1 MFDLFRSRA
10 KAVRYLLGAL
20 LMLVAISLVITLI
33 PGWGTDL
40 RSADITVAEI
50 GEEALTVLDV
60 QRAIQMQL
68 RGRSIPPD
76 MVPIFVPQFVDQMI
90 TERAVAYQAQRMGFT
105 VSERELATTIE
116 SIFPQLFEGGKFAGR
131 DVYANLLAQ
140 QNLSITE
147 FETNLR
153 KQLLLTKLQSLVAEG
168 VVVSPAEVEREFRR
182 RNDKVVIEHV
192 AVTPEKYR
200 AEVRVS
206 GEEIRQYFEK
216 NRTAFRIPE
225 KRSFDLLVI
234 DEATV
239 ARSVTVPEEDLR
251 RAYEA
256 NREMY
261 RTPERVHVRHILL
274 KTTDKPKEEV
284 PKVKARAEELLK
296 QIRSGADFAE
306 LARKH
311 SEDPG
316 SAAKGGDLGWVVRG
330 QTVKAFEDTAFTLKP
345 NQVSN
350 VVATEYGFH
359 ILQVLE
365 KQEARLTPFA
375 EVRDQLAEERKR
387 QLVYDRMQ
395 VLSDQARAALQ
406 KDPRGAERIAR
417 ELGIDFV
424 RVPPAAAG
432 DPIPQI
438 GRSRELEE
446 ALLPLR
452 AGEVTPVVQVAG
464 NKLVVAAVTEVIPPR
479 QAELAEVEEQI
490 RQRLAE
496 DKLRQ
501 LVEQKARELLEKAK
515 ASGDLQTTARQMGLE
530 WKKTQPFARTGAADG
545 LGSAAY
551 LERAFTGRPGEIFG
565 PVAVEDKRFVCK
577 ILEQLPAD
585 LGQLAA
591 QRDAIVESLKSEKA
605 RERNELFEQSV
616 RDRLISEGKV
626 KIHQDVINRL
636 VANYR
641 G

>member
-20 LMLVAISLVITLI
+20 LMLVAVSMVITLI
-33 PGWGTDL
+33 PGWGTDM
-40 RSADITVAEI
+40 RSGDMTVAEI
-50 GEEALTVLDV
+50 GGEVLTVLDV

-76 MVPIFVPQFVDQMI
+76 MAPIFVPQFIDQMI
-90 TERAVAYQAQRMGFT
+90 TERALAYQAQRMGFT
-105 VSERELATTIE
+105 VSERELASTIE

-131 DVYANLLAQ
+131 DAYANLLAQ
-140 QNLSITE
+140 QNLTITE
-147 FETNLR
+147 FEANLR

-182 RNDKVVIEHV
+182 RNDKVIIEHA

-200 AEVRVS
+200 AEVRIS
-206 GEEIRQYFEK
+206 GEEIRAYFEK
-216 NRTAFRIPE
+216 NRTSFRIPE

-234 DEATV
+234 DEAAV

-274 KTTDKPKEEV
+274 KTTDKPKEEI
-284 PKVKARAEELLK
+284 PKIKARAEELLK
-296 QIRSGADFAE
+296 QIRGGADFAE

-350 VVATEYGFH
+350 VVVTEYGFH

-375 EVRDQLAEERKR
+375 EVRDQLADERKR

-417 ELGIDFV
+417 ELGIDLV
-424 RVPPAAAG
+424 RVPPAAPG
-432 DPIPQI
+432 DPIPQV

-464 NKLVVAAVTEVIPPR
+464 NKLVVAAVTEVLPPR

-496 DKLRQ
+496 DKVRQ
-501 LVEQKARELLEKAK
+501 LVEQKARELLERAK
-515 ASGDLQTTARQMGLE
+515 ASGDLQSAARQMGLE
-530 WKKTQPFARTGAADG
+530 WKRTQPFARTGAADG

-577 ILEQLPAD
+577 IVEQIPAD

-591 QRDAIVESLKSEKA
+591 QRDAIIEWLKSEKA

>member
-1 MFDLFRSRA
+1 MPLFEF
-10 KAVRYLLGAL
+10 
-20 LMLVAISLVITLI
+20 
-33 PGWGTDL
+33 P
-40 RSADITVAEI
+40 
-50 GEEALTVLDV
+50 LDE
-60 QRAIQMQL
+60 
-68 RGRSIPPD
+68 SI
-76 MVPIFVPQFVDQMI
+76 QFVAGI
-90 TERAVAYQAQRMGFT
+90 RRA
-105 VSERELATTIE
+105 
-116 SIFPQLFEGGKFAGR
+116 GG
-131 DVYANLLAQ
+131 
-140 QNLSITE
+140 
-147 FETNLR
+147 
-153 KQLLLTKLQSLVAEG
+153 
-168 VVVSPAEVEREFRR
+168 
-182 RNDKVVIEHV
+182 
-192 AVTPEKYR
+192 
-200 AEVRVS
+200 
-206 GEEIRQYFEK
+206 
-216 NRTAFRIPE
+216 
-225 KRSFDLLVI
+225 FDLLVI

-284 PKVKARAEELLK
+284 PKVKARAEELIK

-496 DKLRQ
+496 DKVRQ

-515 ASGDLQTTARQMGLE
+515 ASGDLQKAARQMGLE

-591 QRDAIVESLKSEKA
+591 QRDAIIESLKSQKA

>member
-20 LMLVAISLVITLI
+20 LMLVAASMVITLI
-33 PGWGTDL
+33 PGWGTDM
-40 RSADITVAEI
+40 RSGDMTVAEI
-50 GEEALTVLDV
+50 GGEVLTVLEV

-76 MVPIFVPQFVDQMI
+76 MAPIFVPQFIDQMI
-90 TERAVAYQAQRMGFT
+90 TERALAYQAQRMGFT
-105 VSERELATTIE
+105 VSERELASTIE

-131 DVYANLLAQ
+131 DAYANLLAQ
-140 QNLSITE
+140 QNLTITE
-147 FETNLR
+147 FEANLR

-182 RNDKVVIEHV
+182 RNDKVIIEHA

-200 AEVRVS
+200 AEVRIS
-206 GEEIRQYFEK
+206 GEEIRAYFEK
-216 NRTAFRIPE
+216 NRTSFRIPE

-234 DEATV
+234 DEAAV
-239 ARSVTVPEEDLR
+239 ARSVTVPEEELR

-284 PKVKARAEELLK
+284 PKIKARAEELLK

-350 VVATEYGFH
+350 VVVTEYGFH

-424 RVPPAAAG
+424 RVPPAAPG
-432 DPIPQI
+432 DPIPQV

-464 NKLVVAAVTEVIPPR
+464 NKLVVAAVTEVLPPR

-496 DKLRQ
+496 DKVRQ
-501 LVEQKARELLEKAK
+501 LVEQKARELLERAK
-515 ASGDLQTTARQMGLE
+515 ASGDLQSAGRQMGLE
-530 WKKTQPFARTGAADG
+530 WKRTQPFARTGAADG

-577 ILEQLPAD
+577 IVEQIPAD

-591 QRDAIVESLKSEKA
+591 QRDAIMEWLKSEKA

>member
-10 KAVRYLLGAL
+10 RAVRYLLGAL
-20 LMLVAISLVITLI
+20 LLLVALSMVITLI

-40 RSADITVAEI
+40 RAGDTIVAEI
-50 GEEALTVLDV
+50 GDEVLTVLDV

-68 RGRSIPPD
+68 RGRAIPPD
-76 MVPIFVPQFVDQMI
+76 MVAIYVPQFIDQMI
-90 TERAVAYQAQRMGFT
+90 TERAIAYQAQRMGFT

-116 SIFPQLFEGGKFAGR
+116 SIFPQLFEGGRFAGR

-140 QNLSITE
+140 QNLTIPE
-147 FETNLR
+147 FEANLR
-153 KQLLLTKLQSLVAEG
+153 KQLLLTKLQGLVAES
-168 VVVSPAEVEREFRR
+168 VVVGPAEIEREFRR

-192 AVTPEKYR
+192 AVAPDRYR
-200 AEVRVS
+200 SEVRVTP
-206 GEEIRQYFEK
+206 EEIREYFEK
-216 NRTAFRIPE
+216 NRTAYRIPE
-225 KRSFDLLVI
+225 KRSFDMLII
-234 DEATV
+234 DEAAV

-256 NREMY
+256 NRETY

-274 KTTDKPKEEV
+274 KTTDKPKEDI
-284 PKVKARAEELLK
+284 PKVKARAEDLLK
-296 QIRSGADFAE
+296 QIRAGADFAE

-316 SAAKGGDLGWVVRG
+316 SAAKGGDLGWIVRG
-330 QTVKAFEDTAFTLKP
+330 QTVKAFEETAFTLKP

-350 VVATEYGFH
+350 VVSTEYGFH
-359 ILQVLE
+359 ILQVLD

-432 DPIPQI
+432 DPIPQL

-452 AGEVTPVVQVAG
+452 AGEVTPIVQVAG
-464 NKLVVAAVTEVIPPR
+464 NKLVVAAVTAVLPPR
-479 QAELAEVEEQI
+479 QAEFSEVEAQI
-490 RQRLAE
+490 RATLTE
-496 DKLRQ
+496 GKLRQ
-501 LVEQKARELLEKAK
+501 LVEQRARELLEKAR
-515 ASGDLQTTARQMGLE
+515 ATGDLQQAARQMGLE
-530 WKKTQPFARTGAADG
+530 WKKTQAFARTGAADG

-551 LERAFTGRPGEIFG
+551 LEQAFKGRPGEIFG

-577 ILEQLPAD
+577 IVEQIPAD
-585 LGQLAA
+585 MRQLAA
-591 QRDAIVESLKSEKA
+591 ERDEIVQSLKSQKA
-605 RERNELFEQSV
+605 RERNELFEQSL
-616 RDRLISEGKV
+616 RDRLITEGKV

>member
-20 LMLVAISLVITLI
+20 LMLVAISMVITLI

-40 RSADITVAEI
+40 RSGDITVAEI
-50 GEEALTVLDV
+50 GDEVLTVLDV

-68 RGRSIPPD
+68 RGRSIPRD

-496 DKLRQ
+496 DKVRQ

-515 ASGDLQTTARQMGLE
+515 ASGDLQKAARQMGLE

-591 QRDAIVESLKSEKA
+591 QRDAIIESLKSQKA

>member
-50 GEEALTVLDV
+50 GEEVLTVLDV

-116 SIFPQLFEGGKFAGR
+116 SIFPQVFEGGKFAGR

-182 RNDKVVIEHV
+182 RNDKVVIEHA

-216 NRTAFRIPE
+216 NRTTFRIPE

-274 KTTDKPKEEV
+274 TTTDKPKEEV
-284 PKVKARAEELLK
+284 PKIKARAEALLK

-311 SEDPG
+311 SQDPG

-330 QTVKAFEDTAFTLKP
+330 QTVKAFEDTAFTLQP

-350 VVATEYGFH
+350 VVVTEYGFH

-452 AGEVTPVVQVAG
+452 AGEVTSVIQAAG
-464 NKLVVAAVTEVIPPR
+464 NKLLVAAVTEVIPPR

-496 DKLRQ
+496 EKLRQ
-501 LVEQKARELLEKAK
+501 LIEQKARELLEKAK
-515 ASGDLQTTARQMGLE
+515 ASGDLQTAARQMGLE

>member
-20 LMLVAISLVITLI
+20 LMLVAISMVITLI

-40 RSADITVAEI
+40 RSGDITVAEI
-50 GEEALTVLDV
+50 GDEVLTVLDV

-424 RVPPAAAG
+424 RVPPAAAS

-496 DKLRQ
+496 DKVRQ

-515 ASGDLQTTARQMGLE
+515 ASGDLQKAARQMGLE

-591 QRDAIVESLKSEKA
+591 QRDAIIESLKSQKA

>member
-20 LMLVAISLVITLI
+20 LMLVAISMVITLI

-40 RSADITVAEI
+40 RSGDITVAEI
-50 GEEALTVLDV
+50 GDEVLTVLDV

-496 DKLRQ
+496 DKVRQ

-515 ASGDLQTTARQMGLE
+515 ASGDLQKAARQMGLE

-591 QRDAIVESLKSEKA
+591 QRDAIIESLKSQKA